1 MITLIGKI
9 VKANAIL
16 SEISQFVN
24 ETTLRFIYFGT
35 FYSSISYV
43 CTVWDQQI
51 NPSHRFNISQSKVLK
66 IVNFAEFD
74 GKTNPLFVKM
84 ENS

>member
-1 MITLIGKI
+1 MITLISKI